1 MAKPF
6 YQLSIS
12 YVYYFTIF
20 FRICLYYLY
29 IFQKYFDSHITV
41 FFSKI
46 IVNIIIIFFMAFYSV
61 LSAST
66 GSFLLAILAGINP
79 EITVSIILI
88 LIHLILLMLV
98 RHLKVLFDVVLSY
111 NFEIQILLSNFCMHL
126 NLYF

>member
-1 MAKPF
+1 M
-6 YQLSIS
+6 YIILQYSLES
-12 YVYYFTIF
+12 VYIIYIF
-20 FRICLYYLY
+20 FKNIL
-29 IFQKYFDSHITV
+29 IHILLS

-111 NFEIQILLSNFCMHL
+111 NFEIQILLSNFCMHP

>member
-98 RHLKVLFDVVLSY
+98 RHLKVLFGVVLSY
-111 NFEIQILLSNFCMHL
+111 NFEIQILLSNFCMHPS
-126 NLYF
+126 LYF